1 MDLTAIVDIL
11 EKVSVVATATIAF
24 ATTVVAIT
32 PTKKDDA
39 ILDKIV
45 TILEYFSLVNKK
57 TKE

>member
-11 EKVSVVATATIAF
+11 EKASVVITATIAF

-45 TILEYFSLVNKK
+45 TVLEYFSLVNKK